1 MWIFFFCDECCFF
14 KLFLWSEVLFFT
26 CVFLGLCLWRNG
38 ILSGCLCLPSL
49 RSCERLA
56 RSSRSASSS
65 ALGAAPPFHV
75 GVGVTAFLKSRGPG
89 RSQQERHELCA
100 LQFPPAASHPFSLWR
115 QAKRSR
121 IPASPSLVT
130 SRQGDCSPEPRPPRH
145 GFPRPPV
152 TAGPAEAGRPESP
165 LLDPRSGTL
174 LQERTFSPRWLRGL
188 GGWLMARPPL
198 MELFQ
203 FWKVA
208 CASLPGQTVI
218 YAVNSGLSVTAPS
231 FRPLKTPGQLQP
243 PAALPLAS
251 PRPPPSAPCPRP
263 PLPPGPHLQPCQLTL
278 SPASTWT
285 RRHLLRGFQ
294 PELDSSEPLTSS
306 LLHNKPQDKYT
317 CSDVAA

>member
-1 MWIFFFCDECCFF
+1 MRAD
-14 KLFLWSEVLFFT
+14 V
-26 CVFLGLCLWRNG
+26 
-38 ILSGCLCLPSL
+38 
-49 RSCERLA
+49 SCY
-56 RSSRSASSS
+56 
-65 ALGAAPPFHV
+65 
-75 GVGVTAFLKSRGPG
+75 
-89 RSQQERHELCA
+89 RHELCA

-218 YAVNSGLSVTAPS
+218 YAANSGLSVTAPS
-231 FRPLKTPGQLQP
+231 VQAPENAWAAPAAGSTASGLPSPTTLGSLSPPASPSRPP
-243 PAALPLAS
+243 PAAVPADTVACQHMDAAT
-251 PRPPPSAPCPRP
+251 PSAGFSARA
-263 PLPPGPHLQPCQLTL
+263 G
-278 SPASTWT
+278 
-285 RRHLLRGFQ
+285 LL
-294 PELDSSEPLTSS
+294 
-306 LLHNKPQDKYT
+306 
-317 CSDVAA
+317 